1 MAIVQISRIQH
12 RRGREL
18 TGTGMPQLASGELG
32 WALDTQHLYIGNGST
47 SEGAP
52 SVGNTRILTERD
64 SIFDFT
70 ELYSYKPL
78 DNLWGIDSPIGRS
91 LQQRLDEIVSIEAF
105 GWSYALTP
113 TAQTAA
119 IQSAI
124 DKLFLNQ
131 ENRVVLYFPQGSYTI
146 NGTILVPPYATLRGA
161 GKEKTRITS
170 SSNIIFQ
177 TRHYNPSSPSEGIT
191 TNNQPKYIEISGMTL
206 NVNSALYSA
215 IDVYSCTNSTFKD
228 LRINGIWDFGDNTHP
243 HIGIR
248 LRSYSDAVICQ
259 HNVFEEIEL
268 DSLNTGVYSDYDM
281 SYNTFRNLHLNKMRY
296 GIAFGTDRAGLGL
309 GGTGQGTGPSYNTI
323 ENSIFDNIDK
333 QGLTVGQG
341 MYNLSRDNRYLD
353 VGNDNSEFSIS
364 VTPCVEFANN
374 TNLSDND
381 LFERTQNYMPN
392 SPTSSTY
399 NLEYVPEISSTASYE
414 IKYVGETSIFE
425 TLTSQELLKFP
436 IIDGTITIDYVYT
449 ESSFDIVQS
458 GTIRIVSNT
467 SVPEI
472 YVEEEKS
479 YTGTAFYQDALAFT
493 AIQSNLGTVTAGL
506 DTIVLKQTNTIP
518 VSLDNF
524 HYTVRVKA

>member
-1 MAIVQISRIQH
+1 
-12 RRGREL
+12 
-18 TGTGMPQLASGELG
+18 MPQLASGELG

-146 NGTILVPPYATLRGA
+146 NGIILVPPYATLRGA

-248 LRSYSDAVICQ
+248 LRSYSDSFPAAPT
-259 HNVFEEIEL
+259 NA
-268 DSLNTGVYSDYDM
+268 
-281 SYNTFRNLHLNKMRY
+281 
-296 GIAFGTDRAGLGL
+296 AFF
-309 GGTGQGTGPSYNTI
+309 
-323 ENSIFDNIDK
+323 NSI
-333 QGLTVGQG
+333 
-341 MYNLSRDNRYLD
+341 
-353 VGNDNSEFSIS
+353 SI
-364 VTPCVEFANN
+364 
-374 TNLSDND
+374 L
-381 LFERTQNYMPN
+381 
-392 SPTSSTY
+392 
-399 NLEYVPEISSTASYE
+399 
-414 IKYVGETSIFE
+414 
-425 TLTSQELLKFP
+425 
-436 IIDGTITIDYVYT
+436 
-449 ESSFDIVQS
+449 
-458 GTIRIVSNT
+458 
-467 SVPEI
+467 
-472 YVEEEKS
+472 
-479 YTGTAFYQDALAFT
+479 
-493 AIQSNLGTVTAGL
+493 
-506 DTIVLKQTNTIP
+506 
-518 VSLDNF
+518 
-524 HYTVRVKA
+524 